1 VRVPA
6 LALLVAAGPASAGEP
21 LRTDLHVHFTMRE
34 AFKPLFH
41 GESGRGRMASSPSGI
56 FRNQVDTDQLLAA
69 GVRVAVASVWPPP
82 AVRPG
87 LTARDEAIHQIEG
100 LREFAVHH
108 PEVHLATSA
117 ADARAA
123 LARGQI
129 ALIPAVEGGEGVLSP
144 DDIDLYYAR
153 GVRLMTVIHMMDSA
167 LGGAAAGQL
176 TLMLGMTPGG
186 GNPQRLTELGHA
198 VVRRM
203 VEVGMAIDVAHS
215 SDATAQDILEVAK
228 SEHVPV
234 LFTHAGARAL
244 HPMERNLT
252 DEMAQQVARTGG
264 IIGVTLFRDFVAD
277 VPEAA
282 RWKGFEEGTCD
293 EVVAHWKHFVDRVGP
308 DAVVL
313 GSDWNGMVTRSKPGG
328 ACPNGLRTTADLPSL
343 YTALAAQG
351 IPQKSLDL
359 GGERLLQ
366 VLERVEARADPW
378 AQRRAR
384 ARRDG
389 AVNAFDVAL

>member
-1 VRVPA
+1 VRAPV
-6 LALLVAAGPASAGEP
+6 LALLIAAPAAWSAEP
-21 LRTDLHVHFTMRE
+21 LRADLHVHFTMKE
-34 AFKPLFH
+34 ALKPLFH
-41 GESGRGRMASSPSGI
+41 GESGHGRMASSPSAI
-56 FRNQVDTDQLLAA
+56 FRNQVDTDQLLGA

-87 LTARDEAIHQIEG
+87 LTARDEAVHQLDG
-100 LREFAVHH
+100 LREFALHH

-144 DDIDLYYAR
+144 DDVDLYYAR
-153 GVRLMTVIHMMDSA
+153 GARLMTVIHMLDSA

-176 TLMLGMTPGG
+176 THIVGINAGG
-186 GNPQRLTELGHA
+186 SNPERLTELGRA
-198 VVRRM
+198 VVQRM
-203 VEVGMAIDVAHS
+203 VQVGMAIDVAHS
-215 SDATAQDILEVAK
+215 SDATAKDILEVAE

-244 HPMERNLT
+244 HPMERNLP
-252 DEMAQQVARTGG
+252 DELAQQVVRTGG
-264 IIGVTLFRDFVAD
+264 IIGVTLFADFVAD

-282 RWKGFEEGTCD
+282 HWTGYEAGTCD
-293 EVVAHWKHFVDRVGP
+293 DVVAHWKHFADRVGP
-308 DAVVL
+308 DSVVL
-313 GSDWNGMVTRSKPGG
+313 GSDLNGMVTRSKPGG
-328 ACPNGLRTTADLPSL
+328 ACPNGIRTSGDLPAL
-343 YTALAAQG
+343 YAALAARG
-351 IPQKSLDL
+351 IPQKSLDQ

-366 VLERVEARADPW
+366 VLERVEARADPR
-378 AQRRAR
+378 AQRRAMT
-384 ARRDG
+384 RRDG